1 MYSKIN
7 IFPNEQD
14 EKIVAF
20 TLHIQTEDQPLLED
34 FELHLSGYIP
44 ASDSVKELR
53 KRASNRAKAIL
64 KVLYE
69 K

>member
-1 MYSKIN
+1 MYWKIN
-7 IFPNEQD
+7 IFPNEED

-20 TLHIQTEDQPLLED
+20 HLHIMTEDSPLLDD
-34 FELHLSGYIP
+34 FEMTLRGYIP

-53 KRASNRAKAIL
+53 ERASDRAKAIL

>member
-1 MYSKIN
+1 MYWKIN
-7 IFPNEQD
+7 ILPNLED

-20 TLHIQTEDQPLLED
+20 NLHIMTEDSPLLDD
-34 FELHLSGYIP
+34 FEMTLEGYIP

-53 KRASNRAKAIL
+53 KRASDRAKAL
-64 KVLYE
+64 KILYE